1 MEGENGDA
9 GLIKRVLA
17 EAAATDSGRNAQRSS
32 DSMTHMQLA
41 EWLVGKFLKATDE
54 REQKRLPLYLRVM
67 AREITWGELHATL
80 KDF

>member
-9 GLIKRVLA
+9 GLIKRALA
-17 EAAATDSGRNAQRSS
+17 EAAATDNGREAQMSAT
-32 DSMTHMQLA
+32 MTHMQVA

-54 REQKRLPLYLRVM
+54 REQKRLRLYLRVM